1 MRVASSTMR
10 AGSDF
15 KQFLEQV
22 RNEPVYVILG
32 VQGSGTNLLAKLLS
46 RLFNVSVVLDR
57 SMVFNAAVRLGH
69 APAPSA
75 VQQEIRRFEE
85 SISPSALRRKTT
97 KNIIRN
103 NRLFDGVVAELEQA
117 TIRSGSDFA
126 RLIYAY
132 RAFSRGF
139 TRIGIKSDDLW
150 ENLHRIDDVLPNR
163 RVVLLTRDFRDNLV
177 SITGKNFGPIEPL
190 CAARYVKDQLAI
202 YATEYRRSGSNGY
215 HVKFETL
222 LNTTR
227 EFVDSFARH
236 FKLAPTANLDV
247 AIPALEFK
255 PNRIGRWARMSPREL
270 AWCEGML
277 REELLEFGYPLASP
291 SPTLPPAG
299 QVVAANIRDTFKRFP
314 QKIRRMIERT
324 KR

>member
-1 MRVASSTMR
+1 MRAASSSMR

-22 RNEPVYVILG
+22 KDEPVYVILG

-46 RLFNVSVVLDR
+46 RLFSVSVVLDR

-69 APAPSA
+69 APPPSA
-75 VQQEIRRFEE
+75 VRQEIRRFEE
-85 SISPSALRRKTT
+85 SIAPSALRRKIA

-103 NRLFDGVVAELEQA
+103 NRLFDGVVAELEQS

-139 TRIGIKSDDLW
+139 TRIAIKSDDMW

-163 RVVLLTRDFRDNLV
+163 RVVFLTRDFRDNLV

-190 CAARYVKDQLAI
+190 CAARYVKDQLAL
-202 YATEYRRSGSNGY
+202 YATEYRRAGSNGY

-222 LNTTR
+222 LNATR
-227 EFVDSFARH
+227 EFVDDFARH

-247 AIPALEFK
+247 AIPALQFK
-255 PNRIGRWARMSPREL
+255 PNRIGRWARLSPREL

-299 QVVAANIRDTFKRFP
+299 QVAAANVRDTFKRFP